1 MIVTHSP
8 VILAEIQAPVLAG
21 SVGAALTLVARQCGF
36 KFQWCRTPLAHHT
49 HTSPV
54 PRIGGLA
61 VFAAIAIAWAMLES
75 VLGHSAWL
83 SVSPILLASF
93 PVLLVGAY
101 DDLRHASPK
110 AKVLAQLAGA
120 ALLIFSQWLLT
131 GSVTAY
137 DLLIVAPW
145 LVIATNSF
153 NLIDGVDGLAAGT
166 AVIIAAGLA
175 LINIA
180 AGDFALAVL
189 TMITAAA
196 CLGFL
201 PFNLSG
207 ARIFLGDSGSL
218 TLGFIL
224 SAVALQTPHRSWFP
238 WAAIVLFGYPLTE
251 TTLSIVRRAL
261 KGRSI
266 FRPDRE
272 HMHHKLRHAGFS
284 SGQTAFVLLLVA
296 LAFAGLGVML
306 GLGASHP
313 ICVGSA
319 CVLFLA
325 VAKSFGYLRTRTL
338 RLFHR
343 RLALL
348 RQPPQ
353 EELPD
358 IAGYLPFK

>member
-1 MIVTHSP
+1 MIVIHSP

-21 SVGAALTLVARQCGF
+21 SIGAALTLVARQCGF
-36 KFQWCRTPLAHHT
+36 RFQWCKSPLAHHT

-61 VFAAIAIAWAMLES
+61 VFVAISIAWAMLES

-83 SVSPILLASF
+83 SASPVLLAAF

-101 DDLRHASPK
+101 DDLRHASPI
-110 AKVLAQLAGA
+110 AKVLAQVCGA
-120 ALLIFSQWLLT
+120 ALLICSHWLLT
-131 GSVTAY
+131 GSVTTY
-137 DLLIVAPW
+137 DLFFVAPW

-166 AVIIAAGLA
+166 AVIIAAGLSI
-175 LINIA
+175 INLA
-180 AGDFALAVL
+180 AGNLALAAL
-189 TMITAAA
+189 TIITAAA
-196 CLGFL
+196 CFGFL

-224 SAVALQTPHRSWFP
+224 AAVALQTPHPTSFP
-238 WAAIVLFGYPLTE
+238 WAAFVLFGYPLSE
-251 TTLSIVRRAL
+251 TTLSVVRRTL

-266 FRPDRE
+266 LRPDRE
-272 HMHHKLRHAGFS
+272 HMHHKLRHSGVSAGS
-284 SGQTAFVLLLVA
+284 TALVLLLVA
-296 LAFAGLGVML
+296 LAFAALGIMVGLSVSKAVG
-306 GLGASHP
+306 
-313 ICVGSA
+313 VGSA

-325 VAKSFGYLRTRTL
+325 VAKSFGYLRSRSL
-338 RLFHR
+338 RLLRR
-343 RLALL
+343 RLASL
-348 RQPPQ
+348 RRPQ
-353 EELPD
+353 QEGLPD